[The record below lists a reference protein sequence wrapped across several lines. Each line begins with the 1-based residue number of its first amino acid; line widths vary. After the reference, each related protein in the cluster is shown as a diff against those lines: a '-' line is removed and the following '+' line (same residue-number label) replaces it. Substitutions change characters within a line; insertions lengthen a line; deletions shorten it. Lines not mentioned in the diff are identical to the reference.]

1 MDAILSYVGEL
12 LMPNLVAPIAKDL
25 YRGALRILLI
35 LHHDF
40 PEFLAENHYRLCN
53 IIPAHCT
60 QLRNLVLS
68 AYPSSFPELPDPFTV
83 GLKVDRLEEIRKL
96 PRIAGDI
103 IGPLLQEHLKDVVDD
118 CLRST
123 DISDENVSLI
133 VDAAH
138 SPGSDFGNAN
148 VNSPLL
154 HALVLYIGDS
164 AISAAGQKGGPSF
177 SNDSPQA
184 AFMSR
189 LAKELHPEACY
200 YFLSAI
206 ANQLRYPNSHTHYF
220 SYALLHLFG
229 NDLADQQE
237 SDVRQQITRVLLE
250 RLIVHRPHPWGL
262 IITLL
267 ELLKNPAYMFWDLPF
282 IKAAPEVCNL
292 IQSSIGAYTCFK
304 GSKFERY
311 KFWWTDFPQI
321 ERLFGAL
328 FQHINQSP
336 RALA

>member
-1 MDAILSYVGEL
+1 MDSALSYVGEL
-12 LMPNLVAPIAKDL
+12 LMSTIVSPLAKNL
-25 YRGALRILLI
+25 YRGVLRILLI

-53 IIPAHCT
+53 IIPTHCM

-68 AYPSSFPELPDPFTV
+68 AYPSSFPELPDPFTA
-83 GLKVDRLEEIRKL
+83 GLKVDRLEEIRTS

-103 IGPLLQEHLKDVVDD
+103 IQPLLRVKDVVDSS
-118 CLRST
+118 LRST
-123 DISDENVSLI
+123 DISEESIDTVAN
-133 VDAAH
+133 AAYNQR
-138 SPGSDFGNAN
+138 SDFGNSN
-148 VNSPLL
+148 VDTSLL
-154 HALVLYIGDS
+154 HALVLYIGQS
-164 AISAAGQKGGPSF
+164 ALSAGQKGGPSF

-184 AFMSR
+184 AFMMKLS
-189 LAKELHPEACY
+189 KELHPEARY
-200 YFLSAI
+200 HFLSAI

-267 ELLKNPAYMFWDLPF
+267 ELLKNPSYMFWDLPF

-292 IQSSIGAYTCFK
+292 FHSFVIGYINHCNL
-304 GSKFERY
+304 Y
-311 KFWWTDFPQI
+311 NTDMSYG
-321 ERLFGAL
+321 LL
-328 FQHINQSP
+328 Y
-336 RALA
+336 